1 MKTTFL
7 TLRNVLIV
15 ILLIVCAALLFV
27 AAMHIG
33 QHQLPSLHWQQIV
46 SIGWNG

>member
-15 ILLIVCAALLFV
+15 ILLIVCAAFLFV
-27 AAMHIG
+27 AAMQIG
-33 QHQLPSLHWQQIV
+33 QQLPGIHWQQVV